1 MSIVADS
8 KRITADEKRQVAAQV
23 QSDMVDHLYEG
34 CLPGAVTGVGSSI
47 AFYFMYHNY
56 TPQAWLVTWM
66 VVFNIMLGVL
76 IGLYFFYVKNKPKYT
91 SKRWLTM
98 YSIVLMGCALMWVP
112 CTLLMPE
119 DTTRQFMA
127 IIAVFMVATAYATG
141 TIGQFLLCVATVSV
155 IVSPLMIWSFLRGGL
170 LYNLIG
176 SYSLIYLAFI
186 FGVNQRSTKWLKDS
200 LKFKLESTMVSYQA
214 NHDVLTD
221 LPNQRLLPG
230 LIESAIQ
237 FLHEQNDIYAQQ
249 AFALVCF
256 SLNRLEMINDS
267 LGYEAGNAVIKAVA
281 DRLTALSK
289 QAAQGPTGAQY
300 IVTISRKDTFNI
312 LVAPLKLEEVE
323 QRVRQLFSVV
333 QDPIYLEQRAVTMTA
348 SLGVSI
354 YPKDGDGP
362 EHLLANAEAAML
374 QAKQFGINRLE
385 FYRSEINAQSPKK
398 LEIEND
404 LYAALANNEF
414 QVYYQPLVDAKTAKI
429 VGSEALIRWAHPERG
444 MISPA
449 QFIPIAEE
457 TGLIVP
463 IGEWVLQEACRQTK
477 RWHQMGFDALR
488 ISVNLAGKQ
497 MQQENIIQVIE
508 NALSITQFDPRFLEL
523 ELTETA
529 MLDESIIGL
538 LKQCKEMG
546 LSLAVDDFG
555 TGYSGLSY
563 LKRFSIDKLKID
575 QSFIRDIPGNNDS
588 ITIVS
593 AILAMAKEMNV
604 ITLAE
609 GVETEEQYLFLKGK
623 GCNYIQGYYFSKPL
637 ETSFF
642 TQLLLNTGTALLKED
657 LVERV

>member
-1 MSIVADS
+1 MSIVADT
-8 KRITADEKRQVAAQV
+8 KRITADEKRQITRQV

-34 CLPGAVTGVGSSI
+34 CLPGAVTGVGASI
-47 AFYFMYHNY
+47 AFYFMYHGY
-56 TPQAWLVTWM
+56 TPQTLLVAWVI
-66 VVFNIMLGVL
+66 VFNLMLCVL
-76 IGLYFFYVKNKPKYT
+76 TGLYFFYIKNKPKFT
-91 SKRWLTM
+91 SKQWLIL
-98 YSIVLMGCALMWVP
+98 YSVVLMGCALMWVP

-155 IVSPLMIWSFLRGGL
+155 IVCPLMIWSFSRGGL
-170 LYNLIG
+170 LYDLIG
-176 SYSLIYLAFI
+176 SYSIIYLTFI
-186 FGVNQRSTKWLKDS
+186 FSVNQRSTKWLKDS
-200 LKFKLESTMVSYQA
+200 LKFKLESTVVSYQA
-214 NHDVLTD
+214 NHDVLTN

-230 LIESAIQ
+230 VIESAIQ
-237 FLHEQNDIYAQQ
+237 LFQQQNDIYAQK

-281 DRLTALSK
+281 DRLILLAK
-289 QAAQGPTGAQY
+289 KAAQTPNGAQY
-300 IVTISRKDTFNI
+300 VITISRKDTFNI
-312 LVAPLKLEEVE
+312 LVAPLKIEEVD
-323 QRVRQLFSVV
+323 QRVRELFSVV
-333 QDPIYLEQRAVTMTA
+333 HDPIYLEQRAVTMTA
-348 SLGVSI
+348 SLGVSV

-429 VGSEALIRWAHPERG
+429 VASEALIRWVHPERG

-477 RWHQMGFDALR
+477 RWHEMGFDALR
-488 ISVNLAGKQ
+488 VSVNIAGKQ
-497 MQQENIIQVIE
+497 MQQEDIVDVIQ
-508 NALSITQFDPRFLEL
+508 NALKVTEFDPRFLEL

-538 LKQCKEMG
+538 LKEFKKIGM
-546 LSLAVDDFG
+546 SLAVDDFG

-575 QSFIRDIPGNNDS
+575 QSFIRDIPANNDS

-609 GVETEEQYLFLKGK
+609 GVETEEQYLFLKNK

-642 TQLLLNTGTALLKED
+642 TQLLLNTGTVLLTQELAEKI
-657 LVERV
+657 